1 MCIPCQRGNFLSKI
15 FPHFTKF
22 QYFVLP
28 IYLGLNM
35 LHSVTGLSPR
45 VLQVLQMARL
55 MRCLVRAYP
64 SSALAYPAFV
74 DVSVVQLDTFP
85 AGFVVNNDQQ

>member
-1 MCIPCQRGNFLSKI
+1 
-15 FPHFTKF
+15 
-22 QYFVLP
+22 
-28 IYLGLNM
+28 M

-45 VLQVLQMARL
+45 VLQVLQMGRL

-64 SSALAYPAFV
+64 SSAPAYPAFV